1 MSALSNEKKNHKE
14 AGMWRRFDYQT
25 IILIVICAVILAALV
40 VLIGV
45 VLRLYSKVVKAL
57 DAARIV
63 EETDSAVSCVYPCKV
78 SHENI
83 FQAKPIAME
92 SCRTHQCCDDCSVFI
107 DLGALP
113 RCIRS
118 VKEGL

>member
-1 MSALSNEKKNHKE
+1 
-14 AGMWRRFDYQT
+14 MWKRFDYQT
-25 IILIVICAVILAALV
+25 IILIIICALILAALV

-45 VLRLYSKVVKAL
+45 VLHLYFKVVKAL

-63 EETDSAVSCVYPCKV
+63 EETDGPVSCVYPCKV
-78 SHENI
+78 SHKNI
-83 FQAKPIAME
+83 FPAKPIHME

-113 RCIRS
+113 PCIRS
-118 VKEGL
+118 VKEGP